1 MNNSITTPKYA
12 ELSEELKAIPKVNLL
27 NPLGQEL
34 SEMRA
39 SLLFSL
45 MEVIG
50 YNQNRQQRDLKMYEF
65 GKVYRAVEGGHQED
79 KKIAI
84 ALCGRANKEA
94 WNTDDSTNDIF
105 RLKGSVL
112 TLLESLG
119 LSNLKEEASSRDL
132 FSTGLSLKLGKQIV
146 AELGIV
152 SGKIQKAFSVE
163 QEVVYAELD
172 FNQLYAL
179 AFKKDIKVQPIPKF
193 PSSRRDFALL
203 VDDNVSFDALKETA
217 RKVERKILTQINLFD
232 VYEGKNLPAGKKS
245 YGLSFHFADPNK
257 TLTDKYIDKVMA
269 KLKTSFEKEFGATLR

>member
-1 MNNSITTPKYA
+1 MAHPLRKSRHQWIKRR
-12 ELSEELKAIPKVNLL
+12 KV
-27 NPLGQEL
+27 E
-34 SEMRA
+34 
-39 SLLFSL
+39 
-45 MEVIG
+45 
-50 YNQNRQQRDLKMYEF
+50 K
-65 GKVYRAVEGGHQED
+65 
-79 KKIAI
+79 
-84 ALCGRANKEA
+84 
-94 WNTDDSTNDIF
+94 DI
-105 RLKGSVL
+105 
-112 TLLESLG
+112 
-119 LSNLKEEASSRDL
+119 
-132 FSTGLSLKLGKQIV
+132 FSTGIELRLGKKII
-146 AELGIV
+146 AELGV
-152 SGKIQKAFSVE
+152 VHPKIQKAFSVE